1 MSMRRITFA
10 LTLGFL
16 FMLPWEDSSVALGL
30 GSLAKVLGMVLAAFW
45 LVTLFIE
52 GRFRK
57 PHLFH
62 FLVLLFFLWN
72 AISVYWSLDA
82 SSTLQRITTYGQI
95 FLIMLVFWD
104 MFQSSSHLKAGLQ
117 AYVLG
122 EYVLVAGTLYSY
134 VNGIVAVAYEGR
146 YSAPGVN
153 ANDLALSL
161 ILGMV
166 VATHLLLA
174 GGPGKWHTVRKFIN
188 LAYIPLAMYAVI
200 LTGTRTSLL
209 AVIPLVLYIV
219 MTPEIKLERKMV
231 LGGVLLIAVLVL
243 LPFVPQTLIARLG
256 TTGSSIAGEDLG
268 GRISIWHEAIA
279 ELAGHTLIGV
289 GGGALPSLIGSAAHN
304 TFISVATETGLIGF
318 ILFLAIL
325 EVATY
330 QVIRLPLKQ
339 SAVWIALLMTWAIGA
354 LTLSWEF
361 RKLTWILPNFLVIAG
376 STLLSEAQAE
386 QTAASD
392 STEVSEVP
400 AMHKTER
407 KLQHTELRPKAG

>member
-1 MSMRRITFA
+1 M
-10 LTLGFL
+10 
-16 FMLPWEDSSVALGL
+16 
-30 GSLAKVLGMVLAAFW
+30 
-45 LVTLFIE
+45 
-52 GRFRK
+52 
-57 PHLFH
+57 
-62 FLVLLFFLWN
+62 
-72 AISVYWSLDA
+72 
-82 SSTLQRITTYGQI
+82 
-95 FLIMLVFWD
+95 
-104 MFQSSSHLKAGLQ
+104 
-117 AYVLG
+117 
-122 EYVLVAGTLYSY
+122 
-134 VNGIVAVAYEGR
+134 
-146 YSAPGVN
+146 
-153 ANDLALSL
+153 
-161 ILGMV
+161 
-166 VATHLLLA
+166 
-174 GGPGKWHTVRKFIN
+174 
-188 LAYIPLAMYAVI
+188 
-200 LTGTRTSLL
+200 
-209 AVIPLVLYIV
+209 
-219 MTPEIKLERKMV
+219 
-231 LGGVLLIAVLVL
+231 
-243 LPFVPQTLIARLG
+243 IARLG

-361 RKLTWILPNFLVIAG
+361 RKLTWILPNFLVIAS

-400 AMHKTER
+400 AMHETER